1 MPRIQYAEEGTEAEG
16 ATQVYANL
24 KASFGMVPNLV
35 KLLGHSG
42 PATQALGALLESY
55 VHQLSLEPRIREMA
69 YLTVARSHQCAYC
82 IRHHTFFAKQ
92 AGITDAEIA
101 LFGEPGFTSEQLNQA
116 ERAVVRFALETTKKV
131 VASDEALAE
140 LKKGYNLTQIAEIAF
155 VVATA
160 NFIQRIGKN
169 LGVELEQ

>member
-1 MPRIQYAEEGTEAEG
+1 
-16 ATQVYANL
+16 
-24 KASFGMVPNLV
+24 
-35 KLLGHSG
+35 
-42 PATQALGALLESY
+42 
-55 VHQLSLEPRIREMA
+55 
-69 YLTVARSHQCAYC
+69 YC

-92 AGITDAEIA
+92 AGITEAEIA
-101 LFGEPGFTSEQLNQA
+101 LLGEPGFTIQQLNQA

-140 LKKGYNLTQIAEIAF
+140 LKKAYNLTQIAEIAF

-169 LGVELEQ
+169 LGVELEQS